1 MQDLNVEIKKMLGV
15 LEKSQWEYKPNFESI
30 KKFPIITRSD
40 IQKMTMKKGIFSCR
54 SSGSTGEPVVV
65 QKFLQDYIWYT
76 ATNIR
81 EIQWRK
87 WDVSKNIAIIKPVY
101 KSFESKNDWG
111 FSKEIFS
118 NQGIAYKI
126 GFEPIPS
133 IQALLE
139 YANPHYIHSYPSI
152 IKQLDLTKIT
162 NLIDTKSTGELGG
175 TIYSSEECGTIA
187 ISCPDNPENYHVME
201 NQIVETDDEGNAI
214 ITTLTNPY
222 IKRYKNGDVIEL
234 GQCTCGRTLQ
244 TIKRIYGRVRNFF
257 TLPDGSK
264 KWPLVG
270 SIFFYEKYG
279 IKRFKAIQHTI
290 DDLELMII
298 ASKLN
303 NEKDFIQEVQA
314 SLKSSINVRI
324 TYVDNFPDYK
334 HEEFVS
340 LIDSN

>member
-1 MQDLNVEIKKMLGV
+1 MKRDIDIIKDILR
-15 LEKSQWEYKPNFESI
+15 LFEESQWKHKPNFDLV
-30 KKFPIITRSD
+30 KNLPILTRSEL
-40 IQKMTMKKGIFSCR
+40 QKMPMKKGLFSCR
-54 SSGSTGEPVVV
+54 SSGSTGEPVIV
-65 QKFLQDYIWYT
+65 QKYMQDHCWYN
-76 ATNIR
+76 ATNLR
-81 EIQWRK
+81 ELKWRN

-101 KSFESKNDWG
+101 KSFATEHNWG
-111 FSKEIFS
+111 FPKEIFP
-118 NQGIAYKI
+118 NQGIVYKI

-133 IQALLE
+133 IRALIE